1 MTAEHNQ
8 LSPFANGPADND
20 AAEGGADFTAR
31 VRNSTPAENDKNAEK
46 AVKPGVAKGPDL
58 GPGIPVPSRFGA
70 PMATILPIPTRM
82 GRPLPSSNAPSAWP
96 VPQDNSATDST
107 SENAAVEPQQA
118 ATPAA
123 TELISEPATDPY
135 ADESA
140 YADTFYGQ
148 IGGHATFET
157 IIHVFYEGIAA
168 DPLLRAMYHEED
180 LAPAER
186 RMLMFM
192 EQYWGGPRTY
202 LEERGH
208 PRLRMRHVP
217 FQVTPE
223 ARDRWLAAMRKGVDA
238 VELSPMH
245 EATLWDYL
253 ERAAASLVNSA
264 SDPSQR
270 A

>member
-8 LSPFANGPADND
+8 LSPFANGPTEND
-20 AAEGGADFTAR
+20 AAEHGADT
-31 VRNSTPAENDKNAEK
+31 
-46 AVKPGVAKGPDL
+46 
-58 GPGIPVPSRFGA
+58 GIPIPSRFGA
-70 PMATILPIPTRM
+70 PLARILPIPTRQ
-82 GRPLPSSNAPSAWP
+82 GHPLPSTSGAAAGTGAAPAAPSDA
-96 VPQDNSATDST
+96 SAQGG
-107 SENAAVEPQQA
+107 EAGAV
-118 ATPAA
+118 
-123 TELISEPATDPY
+123 
-135 ADESA
+135 DESA

-148 IGGHATFET
+148 IGGHATFEK

-180 LAPAER
+180 LGPAER

-217 FQVTPE
+217 FAVTPE

-238 VELSPMH
+238 VELSPLH

-253 ERAAASLVNSA
+253 ERAAASLVNSP